1 MKYCCVLST
10 VPGIKKARTLAGLLV
25 SRRLAACVQ
34 IIPGLESHY
43 CWRGK
48 KETSKEILLLIKT
61 RSSNYKKLEKTLLEN
76 HPYEVPEII
85 CLPITKGSRSY
96 LDWISGEVAVQ
107 R

>member
-10 VPGIKKARTLAGLLV
+10 VSSIKKARILAGLLV
-25 SRRLAACVQ
+25 SRQLAACVQ
-34 IIPGLESHY
+34 ILPGLESHY
-43 CWRGK
+43 RWHGR
-48 KETSKEILLLIKT
+48 KETSREVLLLIKT
-61 RSSNYKKLEKTLLEN
+61 QMSNYKKLEKTLLEN

-96 LDWISGEVAVQ
+96 LDWISREVAAK

>member
-1 MKYCCVLST
+1 VKYCCVLNT
-10 VPGIKKARTLAGLLV
+10 VPSIKKARILAGLLV

-34 IIPGLESHY
+34 ILPGLESHY
-43 CWRGK
+43 RWRGR
-48 KETSKEILLLIKT
+48 KEISKEVLLLIKT
-61 RSSNYKKLEKTLLEN
+61 QVSNYKKLEKTLLEN

-85 CLPITKGSRSY
+85 CLPITQGSRSY

>member
-43 CWRGK
+43 RWRGK
-48 KETSKEILLLIKT
+48 KETTREVLLLIKT
-61 RSSNYKKLEKTLLEN
+61 QFSNYKKLEKTLLEN
-76 HPYEVPEII
+76 HPYEVPEVI

-96 LDWISGEVAVQ
+96 LDWISEETKKA
-107 R
+107 